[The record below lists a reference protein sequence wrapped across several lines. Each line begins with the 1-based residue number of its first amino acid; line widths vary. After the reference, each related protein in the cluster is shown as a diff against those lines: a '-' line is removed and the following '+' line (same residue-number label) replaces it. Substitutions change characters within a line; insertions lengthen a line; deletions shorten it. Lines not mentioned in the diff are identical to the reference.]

1 MIINKMAEI
10 KKRIFDPN
18 RLFTFVLD
26 EREFLHLT
34 AILEDLND
42 IEQKAVVT
50 KALQSAAYTL
60 KIAGRYGF
68 KKSHKSK
75 TGNLYR
81 SFTTSLKRR
90 KMVHKS
96 ASYAGFKKNA
106 NKNKDNGGIK
116 SGNHAHLID
125 RGTDKRWRY
134 KTNKGATGSI
144 SRNNPNNGS
153 LFWTRTAVYNG
164 PKLMERVTDTVINI
178 LIKNGF
184 R

>member
-18 RLFTFVLD
+18 KLFTFVLD

-42 IEQKAVVT
+42 IEQKAVVA

-60 KIAGRYGF
+60 KIAGRYEF
-68 KKSHKSK
+68 KKRHKSK

-90 KMVHKS
+90 KMAHKC

-106 NKNKDNGGIK
+106 NKNKDNGGIA

-134 KTNKGATGSI
+134 KTKKGTTGSI

-164 PKLMERVTDTVINI
+164 PKIMERVTDTVINI

>member
-18 RLFTFVLD
+18 KLFTFVID
-26 EREFLHLT
+26 ERAFLRLT
-34 AILEDLND
+34 GILEDLND
-42 IEQKAVVT
+42 IEQKAVVL
-50 KALQSAAYTL
+50 KALRSAATIL
-60 KIAGRYGF
+60 KVAGRHEF

-90 KMVHKS
+90 KMGHKC

-106 NKNKDNGGIK
+106 NKNKDNGGIA

-134 KTNKGATGSI
+134 KTKKGTTGSI

-178 LIKNGF
+178 LSKNGF

>member
-1 MIINKMAEI
+1 MIIKKMA
-10 KKRIFDPN
+10 RIFKGTFDPN
-18 RLFTFVLD
+18 KPFTFILD
-26 EREFLHLT
+26 EREFLRLT

-42 IEQKAVVT
+42 IEQKAVVA
-50 KALQSAAYTL
+50 KALQSAANTL
-60 KIAGRYGF
+60 KIVGRYEF

-75 TGNLYR
+75 TGNLYG

-90 KMVHKS
+90 KMAHKC

-106 NKNKDNGGIK
+106 NKNKDNGGIA

-134 KTNKGATGSI
+134 KTKKGTTGSI
-144 SRNNPNNGS
+144 SRNNPNKGS
-153 LFWTRTAVYNG
+153 GFWTRTALYSG
-164 PKLMERVTDTVINI
+164 PKLIERVTDTVINI
-178 LIKNGF
+178 LSKNGF